1 MNKFLTAVLFLIP
14 MISLSQT
21 DVLILQKKGRNIKT
35 FETGMTI
42 GIHTVYDQ
50 WLGGTITALRND
62 SLFLN
67 NIPFHVHEIDAIRQD
82 NTKWN
87 YLNDGTLLI
96 VAGVGVLVLNV
107 VNGLYT
113 GESSGSWVKTSG
125 WITAGAF
132 IIGGILLRR
141 ARYSD
146 YKIGKKY
153 TLHYLNMH
161 VTNPADNNPSVKPT
175 EPAK

>member
-1 MNKFLTAVLFLIP
+1 MNKIIVTVLLLIP
-14 MISLSQT
+14 LISQSQT
-21 DVLILQKKGRNIKT
+21 DVLILQKNGRNIKT
-35 FETGMTI
+35 FQTGMNI
-42 GIHTVYDQ
+42 GFHTVYDQ
-50 WLGGTITALRND
+50 WLGGYITALRND
-62 SLFLN
+62 SVFLN

-87 YLNDGTLLI
+87 YLTDGTLLI

-107 VNGLYT
+107 VNGIYT
-113 GESSGSWVKTSG
+113 NESAGSWVKTSG

-132 IIGGILLRR
+132 ILGGILLRR

-146 YKIGKKY
+146 YKLGKKY

-161 VTNPADNNPSVKPT
+161 VNNSMDSPSVKPS

>member
-1 MNKFLTAVLFLIP
+1 MRRAMRTGSARSARSDFPERRLGIRR
-14 MISLSQT
+14 
-21 DVLILQKKGRNIKT
+21 GRRSRCRPRPWFPPSYN
-35 FETGMTI
+35 
-42 GIHTVYDQ
+42 GIAS
-50 WLGGTITALRND
+50 IR
-62 SLFLN
+62 
-67 NIPFHVHEIDAIRQD
+67 IPFHVHEIDAIRQD

-96 VAGVGVLVLNV
+96 VAGVGVIVLNV

-113 GESSGSWVKTSG
+113 NESAGSWVKTSG

-132 IIGGILLRR
+132 IIGGILMRR

-146 YKIGKKY
+146 YKLGKKY

-161 VTNPADNNPSVKPT
+161 IDNPEKNNPSVKPT